1 MSTTIRVTALFLGPA
16 RDFAGEESAT
26 FELSP
31 GATVAT
37 IRAAILEKFPRIR
50 SAMGSIRIAVN
61 QEFAG
66 NEHPLRNGDEIA
78 LIPPV
83 SGGGG
88 SDPIWVE
95 LFDGPL
101 PADRIREFISGHPA
115 LGGIVAFEGTTR
127 SEIDR
132 RHGRLIRLD
141 YEAYASM
148 ALCRMRSLAET
159 ARERWSA
166 GRVAITHRLGPVPT
180 GESSVMIVVAC
191 PHRAE
196 AFDACR
202 WLIDMLKRDVPLWK
216 KDVFEDGFVRW
227 VEPIRYD
234 CSRPPNQQSE
244 PRP

>member
-16 RDFAGEESAT
+16 RDYAGAESAT
-26 FELSP
+26 FELPP

-50 SAMGSIRIAVN
+50 PAISSIRIAVN
-61 QEFAG
+61 EEFAG
-66 NEHPLRNGDEIA
+66 NEHPLRTGDEIA

-101 PADRIREFISGHPA
+101 PAERVREFISGDPA
-115 LGGIVAFEGTTR
+115 LGGIVAFEGATR
-127 SEIDR
+127 SEIDP
-132 RHGRLIRLD
+132 RHGGLIRLD

-159 ARERWSA
+159 VCERWSA
-166 GRVAITHRLGPVPT
+166 GRVAITHRLGPIPP
-180 GESSVMIVVAC
+180 GEASVMIAVAC

-202 WLIDMLKRDVPLWK
+202 WLIDMLKRDVPIWK

-227 VEPIRYD
+227 VEPNQPD
-234 CSRPPNQQSE
+234 ESRPTNLQSE